1 MLLSIIIPVYN
12 EKNTINEIVERIRK
26 TDLPGVDTE
35 IIIVDDGSDDGSRE
49 IISEFSHNNIKTAFH
64 EVNQGKGAAIR
75 TGIGLATGDIIL
87 IQDADLEYDPNDYEI
102 LLKPILT
109 GESSIVYGSRN
120 LKKHDSHSHILYHL
134 GGIFITKITNILYG
148 TSLTDEATCYK
159 VFKTEIIKDINIRSN
174 RFGFEPEIT
183 AKLAKR
189 KCVIYELPI
198 SYSGRDYDE
207 GKKIGWKDG
216 VVALYCI
223 VRFRFFD

>member
-159 VFKTEIIKDINIRSN
+159 VFKTDVIKDIKLEYDC
-174 RFGFEPEIT
+174 FGFCPEVT
-183 AKLAKR
+183 AKLAR
-189 KCVIYELPI
+189 KNIRIREVPI
-198 SYSGRDYDE
+198 SYFPRSKSD
-207 GKKIGWKDG
+207 GKKIKWTDG
-216 VVALYCI
+216 VKAIWILLKY
-223 VRFRFFD
+223 RFFS